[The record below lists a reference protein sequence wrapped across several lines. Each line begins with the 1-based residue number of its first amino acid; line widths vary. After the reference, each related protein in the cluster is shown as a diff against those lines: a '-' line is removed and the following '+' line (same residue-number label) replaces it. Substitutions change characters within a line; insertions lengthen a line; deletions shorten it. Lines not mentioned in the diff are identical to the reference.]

1 MRPIQVNAIR
11 RVLKMLVL
19 SRRLGETLIIGDDVK
34 ITVLGISG
42 NQVRLGIAAPK
53 EVSVHR
59 EEVYR
64 RIQDEQGQPL
74 SQSA

>member
-1 MRPIQVNAIR
+1 
-11 RVLKMLVL
+11 MLVL

-53 EVSVHR
+53 DVSVHR

-64 RIQDEQGQPL
+64 RIQDEIGQAP
-74 SQSA
+74 ADADNTGNR

>member
-1 MRPIQVNAIR
+1 
-11 RVLKMLVL
+11 MLVL

-42 NQVRLGIAAPK
+42 NQVRLGIAAPR

-59 EEVYR
+59 EEVYL
-64 RIQDEQGQPL
+64 RIQEETQQTVAG
-74 SQSA
+74 QSA

>member
-1 MRPIQVNAIR
+1 
-11 RVLKMLVL
+11 MLVL

-64 RIQDEQGQPL
+64 RIQDEQQNEEHVIN
-74 SQSA
+74 S